1 MKKIIFIFLF
11 LTVFISQAE
20 TTTIIFEN
28 KISADAILNCST
40 GNTKDHNITTNPTI
54 KSGKTREDIT
64 CLQGKNIVIT
74 VSGGAACPEFTAK
87 KTNTNLVLSTIT
99 GSTSTS
105 GEYILNINNGESKLK
120 CCSKSGETGKI
131 ACSSN

>member
-54 KSGKTREDIT
+54 KSGLTRSDIT
-64 CLQGKNIVIT
+64 CLQGENNNIVVKIGSAECPKFEA
-74 VSGGAACPEFTAK
+74 SG
-87 KTNTNLVLSTIT
+87 TNMNLVLSNP
-99 GSTSTS
+99 TSAQS
-105 GEYILNINNGESKLK
+105 GEYILKINNGKEIK
-120 CCSKSGETGKI
+120 CCPTSGETGKI
-131 ACSSN
+131 ACAS